1 LFAVSGPDR
10 DLGAGAFQQRA
21 GDEEAQAH
29 AALAGGEGG
38 GEGGRGRGAA
48 AAGGARGGGGLGGQG
63 AAGLGLGAAGHI
75 GLAQARQNLGGEAG
89 AVVQDVDLD
98 PAGVDHGGQ
107 PHLAGGEVGG
117 VLDQGGQAVDD
128 LGQAA
133 DPRHGVSGRRL
144 DGDLEVQV
152 EAPVRLGHLFQQGLQ
167 VDVGEQGVA
176 LFGLG
181 RQLLE
186 NGPAAFRLLQDQGG
200 VLGGRTVGGSVA
212 QHLLGDDLD
221 GGQRRAQFMG
231 GGGGQ
236 AAQGRQS
243 LLALQN
249 VLG

>member
-1 LFAVSGPDR
+1 GSRAKPKAATSGSTGLHGGNRRLQRLSRPADGDAGALGLALLAVSGPDR

-29 AALAGGEGG
+29 AALAGGDGG
-38 GEGGRGRGAA
+38 GDRGRRRAA
-48 AAGGARGGGGLGGQG
+48 AAPGGARGGGDLGGQG

-133 DPRHGVSGRRL
+133 DPRHGV
-144 DGDLEVQV
+144 
-152 EAPVRLGHLFQQGLQ
+152 
-167 VDVGEQGVA
+167 
-176 LFGLG
+176 
-181 RQLLE
+181 
-186 NGPAAFRLLQDQGG
+186 
-200 VLGGRTVGGSVA
+200 
-212 QHLLGDDLD
+212 
-221 GGQRRAQFMG
+221 
-231 GGGGQ
+231 
-236 AAQGRQS
+236 
-243 LLALQN
+243 
-249 VLG
+249 